1 MKLFAIRIEN
11 GETVL
16 VTGTDQADA
25 LKNAGLTAEAIEEL
39 KKGGIRYDHADWVIS
54 GFGPQRYEVLE
65 LDHLQIRLELN
76 EQGGLELS
84 DFDLDTNHTLCRL
97 YPVLDR
103 EIKKWTLEKVWQN
116 RPQYEE
122 VIQRVVSFERTRL
135 ALPDTMMDSACAN
148 LADQNETV

>member
-39 KKGGIRYDHADWVIS
+39 KKEGSRFDHADLVMI
-54 GFGPQRYEVLE
+54 GFGPQRCEVLE

-76 EQGGLELS
+76 EQGGLELF
-84 DFDLDTNHTLCRL
+84 DFDLDTIDTLCRL

-103 EIKKWTLEKVWQN
+103 EIKKWDFGYIC
-116 RPQYEE
+116 QYRAQYKDA
-122 VIQRVVSFERTRL
+122 IQRAVSFERTRL
-135 ALPDTMMDSACAN
+135 GLPDTVLDSGMC
-148 LADQNETV
+148 